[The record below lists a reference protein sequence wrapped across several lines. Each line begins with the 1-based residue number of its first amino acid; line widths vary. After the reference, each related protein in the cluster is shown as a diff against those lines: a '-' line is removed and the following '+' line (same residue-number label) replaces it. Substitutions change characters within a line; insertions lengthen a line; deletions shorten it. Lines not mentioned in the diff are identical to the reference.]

1 MPILNTII
9 IYRTRRVIAMKIGM
23 PKNGEMLN
31 QHFGQ
36 SKSFLIASVENDQV
50 VDRKEISSEALQHN
64 HAGLSGLFLTEGV
77 SLVITGG
84 IGQPA
89 LNALTEKGLKVIKGA
104 SGSCDEVLQSY
115 LSGQLTDRDVTCDH
129 HGEHH
134 DNH

>member
-1 MPILNTII
+1 
-9 IYRTRRVIAMKIGM
+9 MKIGM

-31 QHFGQ
+31 QHFGH
-36 SKSFLIASVENDQV
+36 SKSFLIASVENNQV

-64 HAGLSGLFLTEGV
+64 HAGLSDLFLSEGV

-89 LNALTEKGLKVIKGA
+89 LDALTGKGLKVIRGA

-115 LSGQLTDRDVTCDH
+115 LSDQLADRNVTCDH

-134 DNH
+134 H